1 MTSKLDDKTP
11 IGQDK

>member
-1 MTSKLDDKTP
+1 MTSKLDDKIP